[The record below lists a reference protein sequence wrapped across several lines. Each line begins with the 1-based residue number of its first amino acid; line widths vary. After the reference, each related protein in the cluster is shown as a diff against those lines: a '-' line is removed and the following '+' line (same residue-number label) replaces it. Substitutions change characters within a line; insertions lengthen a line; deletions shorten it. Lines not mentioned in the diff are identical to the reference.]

1 MKPLRH
7 LEDDSPKVFGAVQQT
22 HPLVA
27 SQGFPAI
34 NCDKL
39 QCIESYTPF
48 YHTQSSTNHY
58 LSITSIK
65 HIFLLM
71 NITKNG

>member
-39 QCIESYTPF
+39 QCIESYNPF
-48 YHTQSSTNHY
+48 YPTHTHNHQPTIIY
-58 LSITSIK
+58 R
-65 HIFLLM
+65 LLPL
-71 NITKNG
+71 NTYFC